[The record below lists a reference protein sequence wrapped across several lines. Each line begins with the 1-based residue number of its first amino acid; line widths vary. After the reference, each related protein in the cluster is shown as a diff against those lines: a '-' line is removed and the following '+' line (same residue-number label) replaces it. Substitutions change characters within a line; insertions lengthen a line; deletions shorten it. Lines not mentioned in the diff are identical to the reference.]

1 MPLKNNRLNRATV
14 WIKAELRVRNYSV
27 LNTPFDNKSSQNV
40 GVQSLQSLTYSQH
53 AVVVGIKLRAFFVK
67 GGDLGFFP
75 TSRNTFLTQSNVKE
89 VGQVRDNHIFIFLIT
104 WVSVFKKGAENSS
117 KPGEEEAKN
126 WRPGTS

>member
-89 VGQVRDNHIFIFLIT
+89 VGR
-104 WVSVFKKGAENSS
+104 
-117 KPGEEEAKN
+117 
-126 WRPGTS
+126 